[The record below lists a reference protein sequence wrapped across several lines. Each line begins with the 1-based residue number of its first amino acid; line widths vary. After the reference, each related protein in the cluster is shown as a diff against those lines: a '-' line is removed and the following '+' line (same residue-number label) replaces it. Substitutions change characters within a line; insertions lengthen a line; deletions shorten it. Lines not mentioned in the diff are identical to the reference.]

1 MESHKWSI
9 KGQEWGYVW
18 LVDARESSG
27 HGMITFRQL
36 SEQEKARSGLFKSD
50 KKATYGGNYAQ

>member
-1 MESHKWSI
+1 M
-9 KGQEWGYVW
+9 GCVW

-36 SEQEKARSGLFKSD
+36 SEQEKARSGSFKQD
-50 KKATYGGNYAQ
+50 KKATYGENYAQ